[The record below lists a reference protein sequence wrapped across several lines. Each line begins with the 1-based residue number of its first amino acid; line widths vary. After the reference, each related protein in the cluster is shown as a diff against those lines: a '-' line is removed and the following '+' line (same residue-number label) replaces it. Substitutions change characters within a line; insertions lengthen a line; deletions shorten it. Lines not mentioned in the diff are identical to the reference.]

1 LNGEIFY
8 IRSKENMMT
17 FPPLRPALGLLSLTL
32 LLGVSTAARSQEF
45 ATSATGSHLSADPL
59 YSDPNAALG
68 QPTTLVY
75 GIYDSPPGAYHRSL
89 VYTAYNT
96 DPSGNNLLVSLG
108 STGLGVLTVKFDAP
122 IVHSDSHWFGEDLI
136 VFGNQG
142 FVGDAPVTLNT
153 DMSHLHIKDGSTYGA
168 LPTVSV
174 SADGFNFVTLTPADS
189 VPFPE
194 NPYRWAGL
202 SAQNPS
208 GWDDS
213 HLQDFSKP
221 VDPSLTAGDF
231 AGQTVAHAANDLYD
245 GSAGGTAFSLA
256 NTPFATTGI
265 QYIRFTGTG
274 AVDAVSRVG
283 NAAAPVPEL
292 GSGWLLGVGLVFI
305 AARLRRKT
313 SGSTGK

>member
-1 LNGEIFY
+1 
-8 IRSKENMMT
+8 MT
-17 FPPLRPALGLLSLTL
+17 FASLKPALGLLSLTL
-32 LLGVSTAARSQEF
+32 LLGVSTAAHSQEF
-45 ATSATGSHLSADPL
+45 ATSATGSHLSTNSL

-68 QPTTLVY
+68 QPTTLVN
-75 GIYDSPPGAYHRSL
+75 GIYDTPPGTYHRSL

-108 STGLGVLTVKFDAP
+108 STGLGVLTVKFDTP

-142 FVGDAPVTLNT
+142 FVGDGFVTPTT
-153 DMSHLHIKDGSTYGA
+153 DMSQYHLVDGSTFGT

-174 SADGFNFVTLTPADS
+174 SADGVNFTILTSVDS
-189 VPFPE
+189 VLFPE
-194 NPYRWAGL
+194 NPYKWVGI
-202 SAQNPS
+202 STQNPS

-221 VDPSLTAGDF
+221 VDPSLTIAAF
-231 AGQTVAHAANDLYD
+231 AGQTAAHAADDLYN

-256 NTPFATTGI
+256 NTAFAATGI

-274 AVDAVSRVG
+274 TVDAVSRVA
-283 NAAAPVPEL
+283 NVAAPVPEL

-305 AARLRRKT
+305 VARLRRKAT
-313 SGSTGK
+313 GSAGK